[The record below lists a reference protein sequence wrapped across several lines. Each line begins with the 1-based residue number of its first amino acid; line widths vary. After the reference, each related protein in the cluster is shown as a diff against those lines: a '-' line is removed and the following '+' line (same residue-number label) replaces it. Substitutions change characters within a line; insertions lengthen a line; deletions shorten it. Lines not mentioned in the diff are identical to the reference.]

1 MIAATMSMS
10 VAHARTLL
18 GWGVATVI
26 ATLAPGCVTAAPPQ
40 YVRTVA
46 PASPITV
53 ISPRCGPVQSC
64 LMGLVLDAESA
75 KALPR
80 AAVFLE
86 SESDGDTKRYVTVTD
101 DQGVFTVENAAV
113 GKYRLAVYK
122 ESRRAERTGVELG
135 TPGTTVV
142 PVFLPAG

>member
-1 MIAATMSMS
+1 MS
-10 VAHARTLL
+10 VTHPRTLL
-18 GWGVATVI
+18 GLGLLVAVAAGTS
-26 ATLAPGCVTAAPPQ
+26 GCVTAAPPH
-40 YVRTVA
+40 YVTTSA

-53 ISPRCGPVQSC
+53 ISPRCGEVQSC

-86 SESDGDTKRYVTVTD
+86 SESGGDARRYVTVTD
-101 DQGVFTVENAAV
+101 EQGVFTVENAAV